1 MKQQRK
7 PSAGHTSRTPL
18 IARILA
24 VSLAALFLLTLFS
37 QIFQFAFAVEQEDI
51 DALKQQQAEAAETLE
66 DYNDQLAALSQEK
79 DSAAKR
85 YDLLTSELDYLNEQI
100 QSSEA
105 LIAGYESEIA
115 YQSERQATAEATM
128 ETLEDDYVQAV
139 RAMEA
144 QGVSAFWSVLLN
156 ATSLF
161 DLFQSMNDLQAVTD
175 AQLEVISQMEDAQ
188 LEAEEA
194 QAQISALLSDQEE
207 AQAALE
213 TQKAAVEDSLVELD
227 VAIDEILSNEAAY
240 AAEISL
246 LESEQAS
253 LADEILETETAL
265 AAQQAQAAAEEAAA
279 QAAAEEAAAQAAAE
293 EAAAQAAAEEAA
305 AQAAAE
311 EAAAQAAA
319 EEAAAQAAAEEA
331 AAQAAAEE
339 AAAQAAAEEAAA
351 QAAAEEAAA
360 QEAASSTP
368 AESGTSSEETSS
380 GTSSGSSSSS
390 SSSGSSSSSSSSSS
404 SGSSSSS
411 SVTGSDVVAYAL
423 QFVGNPYVWG
433 GTSLTNGCDCSGF
446 TMQVYAHFGYSLP
459 HYSGSQASCGVGVSY
474 ANAQEGDLICYSGHV
489 GIYIG
494 SGKMVS
500 ALGEKYGIVISSVN
514 TSRIVAVRRI
524 LT

>member
-7 PSAGHTSRTPL
+7 TSAGHTSRTPL

-51 DALKQQQAEAAETLE
+51 DALKQQQAEAAKTLE

-79 DSAAKR
+79 DSAARR

-105 LIAGYESEIA
+105 LIAEYESEIA
-115 YQSERQATAEATM
+115 CQSERQAAAEATM
-128 ETLEDDYVQAV
+128 ETLEEDYVQAV
-139 RAMEA
+139 RTMEA

-161 DLFQSMNDLQAVTD
+161 DLFQSMNDLQAVTN

-194 QAQISALLSDQEE
+194 QAQISALLSDQKE

-213 TQKAAVEDSLVELD
+213 TQKASVEDSLVELD
-227 VAIDEILSNEAAY
+227 VAINEILSNEATY
-240 AAEISL
+240 ATEISL

-265 AAQQAQAAAEEAAA
+265 AAQQAQEAAA

-293 EAAAQAAAEEAA
+293 EAAAQAAAAEE
-305 AQAAAE
+305 AAAE

-319 EEAAAQAAAEEA
+319 EEAAAQEA
-331 AAQAAAEE
+331 AAQE

-360 QEAASSTP
+360 QEAAAQEAAAQEASSDTG
-368 AESGTSSEETSS
+368 SGSSGSSDSS
-380 GTSSGSSSSS
+380 GTSD
-390 SSSGSSSSSSSSSS
+390 SSGSS
-404 SGSSSSS
+404 GSSN
-411 SVTGSDVVAYAL
+411 VTGSDVVAYAL

>member
-7 PSAGHTSRTPL
+7 TSAGHTSRTPL

-66 DYNDQLAALSQEK
+66 DYNDQLATLSQEK
-79 DSAAKR
+79 DSAARR

-105 LIAGYESEIA
+105 LIAEYESEIA
-115 YQSERQATAEATM
+115 CQSERQAAAEATM
-128 ETLEDDYVQAV
+128 ETLEEDYVQAV
-139 RAMEA
+139 RTMEA

-161 DLFQSMNDLQAVTD
+161 DLFQSMNDLQAVTN
-175 AQLEVISQMEDAQ
+175 ARLEVISQMEDAQ
-188 LEAEEA
+188 LETEEA
-194 QAQISALLSDQEE
+194 QAQISALLSDQKE

-227 VAIDEILSNEAAY
+227 VAINEILSNEAAY
-240 AAEISL
+240 TAEISL

-265 AAQQAQAAAEEAAA
+265 AAQQVQEAAAQAAAEEAAAQAAAEEAATQAAAVEAAA

-319 EEAAAQAAAEEA
+319 NSAAESNAPSEDTSSD
-331 AAQAAAEE
+331 AESDN
-339 AAAQAAAEEAAA
+339 
-351 QAAAEEAAA
+351 
-360 QEAASSTP
+360 SST
-368 AESGTSSEETSS
+368 
-380 GTSSGSSSSS
+380 SGSSSSS
-390 SSSGSSSSSSSSSS
+390 GSSGSSSSSSSSSS
-404 SGSSSSS
+404 SG
-411 SVTGSDVVAYAL
+411 VTGSDVVAYAL

-474 ANAQEGDLICYSGHV
+474 ANAQEGNLICYSGHV